1 MPGTWPSYGRD
12 ITKTQGF
19 SRVGYRIPCMH
30 RACLGAATVRFS
42 GMIRALVLFALL
54 AIPATSL
61 AAEWRYTD
69 GAGTEVVLPEP
80 PKRIVAHTSVAAALI
95 PLGIEPV
102 GILLNGQPSLE
113 RALEGVDVTHIPVVS
128 QGWGEIDAEAILALA
143 PDVIITEYS
152 PEYYS
157 YAGGT
162 HEEPFK
168 SRLEAIA
175 PLIGIANPNSTLATI
190 EEYEA
195 FARSLTGSLDEA
207 TLAADKAAF
216 ENARDALTAVAA
228 TKTDLTLLPI
238 SPGRSEIALGV
249 ASRFGELVDFRNW
262 GVNIVELVPTS
273 GDYRATSWENIRN
286 YDSDILL
293 IDDRWGIASLATITD
308 NPIGARIPAIISGQ
322 TGNWPAGWIRSYRV
336 YTQEIEKLTRL
347 IERSKKL

>member
-1 MPGTWPSYGRD
+1 
-12 ITKTQGF
+12 
-19 SRVGYRIPCMH
+19 
-30 RACLGAATVRFS
+30 
-42 GMIRALVLFALL
+42 MIRALVLLALL
-54 AIPATSL
+54 ALPASAL
-61 AAEWRYTD
+61 ASEWRYTD
-69 GAGTEVVLPEP
+69 GAGTEVVLSEP
-80 PKRIVAHTSVAAALI
+80 PQRIVAHASVAAALI

-113 RALEGVDVTHIPVVS
+113 RALEGVDVSHIPVVS

-143 PDVIITEYS
+143 PDIIITEYA

-175 PLIGIANPNSTLATI
+175 PLIGIATPNSTLATI
-190 EEYEA
+190 VEYEG
-195 FARSLTGSLDEA
+195 FARSLTDSVNEER
-207 TLAADKAAF
+207 LAADKAAF
-216 ENARDALTAVAA
+216 EKARDALIATAAS
-228 TKTDLTLLPI
+228 KSDLTVLPI

-273 GDYRATSWENIRN
+273 GDYHATSWENIRN

-293 IDDRWGIASLATITD
+293 IDDRWGIASLATITEH
-308 NPIGARIPAIISGQ
+308 PLGARIPAIIARQ

-336 YTQEIEKLTRL
+336 YAQEIDRLTGLLERSEKL
-347 IERSKKL
+347 

>member
-1 MPGTWPSYGRD
+1 M
-12 ITKTQGF
+12 QVF
-19 SRVGYRIPCMH
+19 SRIRACMACMH
-30 RACLGAATVRFS
+30 CACLPMPRMRMKA
-42 GMIRALVLFALL
+42 MIRALLALAALL
-54 AIPATSL
+54 SPLAVS

-69 GAGTEVVLPEP
+69 GAGTEIVLPEP

-113 RALEGVDVTHIPVVS
+113 RALDGVDTSHIPIVS
-128 QGWGEIDAEAILALA
+128 QGWGLIDAEAILALE
-143 PDVIITEYS
+143 PDIIITEYS

-175 PLIGIANPNSTLATI
+175 PLVGIATPTSIIATL

-195 FARSLTGSLDEA
+195 FARSLSNSVDE
-207 TLAADKAAF
+207 TSLAADKAKF
-216 ENARDALTAVAA
+216 EAARENLVATAAEKA
-228 TKTDLTLLPI
+228 DLTVLPM
-238 SPGRSEIALGV
+238 SPGRTEIALGV

-262 GVNIVELVPTS
+262 GVNIVELAPTS
-273 GDYRATSWENIRN
+273 GDYHATSWENIRA

-293 IDDRWGIASLATITD
+293 IDDRWGIASLSTVTD
-308 NPIGARIPAIISGQ
+308 NPIGARIPAIKAEQ
-322 TGNWPAGWIRSYRV
+322 TGTWPAGWIRSYRV
-336 YTQEIEKLTRL
+336 YAQEIEKLTAL
-347 IERSKKL
+347 LARSKKL